1 MRGSGKVRAVDDGR
15 EDSCFGF
22 SIQGTYIL
30 LRSTSSTSQ
39 ESKEVRPGTNANMN
53 QGRKRSLPSPA
64 KAVPSSAD
72 ANAAPLLA
80 GYISGSLSLIAGYPL
95 DSLRVWSQSDGH
107 QQQARMSITSR
118 SAPSNSQCI
127 TTRQAI
133 GCPLNRAHLVRPDMA
148 QSAARRIA
156 LRAASSSTICTA
168 ATSRTLATRATFPF
182 ASIPSVK
189 SLYRGIAGP
198 LASVGCVQAIGFATY
213 DQTRRKIRTA
223 ASGNSSSA
231 DDHHEYSLR
240 DVAIA
245 AFASG
250 SVVSVITAP
259 LIAIKIRQQLSGGGF
274 WHIVRDSYRQGRNG
288 GGIRSLYNG
297 FSAHFALES
306 LGRALFFTCYE
317 GIKREMQCFD
327 AVGDDDS
334 TCSRSACAN
343 ANLSLGQRMAAA
355 GASGIMSTTILL
367 PVDAVRTRVNS
378 SQASPVGTTG
388 ITVSQAACELWH
400 VGGARAF
407 FRGYWAS
414 LIRAGPVS
422 ALSLPAYELALEWLN
437 SN

>member
-1 MRGSGKVRAVDDGR
+1 
-15 EDSCFGF
+15 
-22 SIQGTYIL
+22 
-30 LRSTSSTSQ
+30 
-39 ESKEVRPGTNANMN
+39 MN
-53 QGRKRSLPSPA
+53 QNRKRSLPL
-64 KAVPSSAD
+64 SSAD
-72 ANAAPLLA
+72 ANANAAPLFA

-95 DSLRVWSQSDGH
+95 DSLRVWSQSGRLLN
-107 QQQARMSITSR
+107 QQQARMASTST
-118 SAPSNSQCI
+118 SLNIQCA
-127 TTRQAI
+127 TARQGI
-133 GCPLNRAHLVRPDMA
+133 SCPLNRAHLVRPDMA

-156 LRAASSSTICTA
+156 LRAASSSTSCAIP
-168 ATSRTLATRATFPF
+168 SRTLATRPIFVSSF
-182 ASIPSVK
+182 PSVK

-198 LASVGCVQAIGFATY
+198 LVSVGCVQAIGFATY

-231 DDHHEYSLR
+231 ADHHEDSLH

-288 GGIRSLYNG
+288 GGIRSFYTG
-297 FSAHFALES
+297 FSAHFTLES
-306 LGRALFFTCYE
+306 LGRAIFFTCYE
-317 GIKREMQCFD
+317 GIKREMQYFD
-327 AVGDDDS
+327 AVGDDHS
-334 TCSRSACAN
+334 TCSRSACTN
-343 ANLSLGQRMAAA
+343 SKLSLGQRMAAA
-355 GASGIMSTTILL
+355 GVSGIISTTILL

-388 ITVSQAACELWH
+388 TTVSRAACELWQM
-400 VGGARAF
+400 GGARAF

-422 ALSLPAYELALEWLN
+422 ALSLPAYDLALEWFS

>member
-1 MRGSGKVRAVDDGR
+1 MK
-15 EDSCFGF
+15 
-22 SIQGTYIL
+22 Q
-30 LRSTSSTSQ
+30 
-39 ESKEVRPGTNANMN
+39 N
-53 QGRKRSLPSPA
+53 RKRSLPL
-64 KAVPSSAD
+64 SSAD
-72 ANAAPLLA
+72 ANANAAPLFA

-95 DSLRVWSQSDGH
+95 DSLRVWSQSGRLLN
-107 QQQARMSITSR
+107 QQQARMASTST
-118 SAPSNSQCI
+118 SLNIQCA
-127 TTRQAI
+127 TARQGI
-133 GCPLNRAHLVRPDMA
+133 SCPLNRAHLVRPDMA

-156 LRAASSSTICTA
+156 LRAASSSTTCAIP
-168 ATSRTLATRATFPF
+168 SRTLATRPIFVS
-182 ASIPSVK
+182 ASFPSVK

-198 LASVGCVQAIGFATY
+198 LVSVGCVQAIGFATY

-223 ASGNSSSA
+223 ATSDNSSSA
-231 DDHHEYSLR
+231 ADHHEDSLH

-288 GGIRSLYNG
+288 GGIRSFYTG

-306 LGRALFFTCYE
+306 LGRAIFFTCYE
-317 GIKREMQCFD
+317 GIKREMQYFD
-327 AVGDDDS
+327 ADGVDHS
-334 TCSRSACAN
+334 TSGGSASTN
-343 ANLSLGQRMAAA
+343 ANLSLGQRMVAA
-355 GASGIMSTTILL
+355 GASGIMSTSLLL
-367 PVDAVRTRVNS
+367 PVDAIRTRVNS

-388 ITVSQAACELWH
+388 TTVSRAAYELWQM
-400 VGGARAF
+400 GGARAF

-422 ALSLPAYELALEWLN
+422 ALSLPAYDLALEWFS